1 ESEEGK
7 WRQASMRV
15 RVGEGKRAG
24 KIDSFVLL
32 TFGGILLDLACIR
45 VSIVKI
51 AHETWSVFLRL
62 DVMTVIAM
70 DLDGYMELQQESSN
84 VGALSA
90 TTLRNPSS
98 SSSAFVSANQSPF
111 FSPRS
116 PSTHTS
122 EPLKHDSAACPNGV
136 GITVDHLGSLTGRLQ
151 SISNIHF
158 VASNISP
165 APSFC
170 SSSNFGTPGAVYNNL
185 TLVSSFNGVC
195 NGSSSNN
202 SQGTGNN
209 FLGRGEKQKRLG
221 KKQGKLLC
229 SRPSASVSSTSKL
242 RSYDV
247 YIGFHGRKPSL
258 LRFANWLRAELEI
271 QGISCFASD
280 RARCRNA
287 RSHDAVERIM
297 NASAYGVVILTKK
310 SFGNPYSIEELR
322 CFLNKKNLIPIYFD
336 LGAGDCLAR
345 DVIEKRGELWEKHGG
360 ELWMLYGG
368 LEREWRE
375 AIDGLSRVLDWR
387 LEACDGNWR
396 DCVLQAVVFLATR
409 LGRRSVVDRI
419 NRWRERVEK
428 EEFPFPRNQ
437 DFVGR
442 KKELSEL
449 ELILFGDV
457 SGDGERE
464 YFELKT
470 RHRRKSLVIG
480 RPDKY
485 REEEDAKDQQS
496 ESSSKGKEPVLWK
509 ESENEIEMQRLGSPL
524 KRYRPLRP
532 KNGSRHTRRKRS
544 MKILYGKGIACV
556 SGESGIGKTELIL
569 EYAYRFFQRYKMVLW
584 VGGEAR
590 YFRQNYLAL
599 RTFLEVDLSIENHS
613 LEKGRTKCFEEQEEE
628 AIASVRKEL
637 IRDIPFLI
645 IIDNL
650 ENEKDWWDQ
659 KDIMDL
665 LPRFGGETHLIITTC
680 LPRVMSLD
688 PMNLSYLSGAEA
700 LSLMKGGVKD
710 YPMVEVDALRVIE
723 EKLGRLTLS
732 LTIVGAILS
741 ELPITPSRLLDTI
754 NRMPVRDMA
763 WTEREAL
770 TFRRNAV
777 LVQLL
782 DVCLSIFDHADGP
795 RSLAT
800 RMVQVSGWFAPSA
813 IPIPL
818 LALAAHKVP
827 EKRRSSP
834 LWKKCWHALSGSL
847 TASRIKRS
855 EAEAT
860 SMLIRFGI
868 GRSSTKPDC
877 IHFHELIKLYA
888 RKRGGNRFAHAMVQA
903 VYLRNSISLYPEHLW
918 AACFLLFG
926 FATDP
931 IVVRLRPS
939 ELLFFMKRV
948 VLPLAINMFV
958 NLSQCNAALDLLQH
972 STDVLEVA
980 ADSLVSRAE
989 KWLDKSFCCVRQ
1001 VQSDSQNTYLW
1012 QELSLL
1018 RATVLQ
1024 TRAKLMLKGGQYDKG
1039 DDLIREAI
1047 FIRTSICGEHHPDT
1061 ISARETLSKVT
1072 RLLMNVQVS

>member
-1 ESEEGK
+1 
-7 WRQASMRV
+7 
-15 RVGEGKRAG
+15 
-24 KIDSFVLL
+24 
-32 TFGGILLDLACIR
+32 
-45 VSIVKI
+45 
-51 AHETWSVFLRL
+51 
-62 DVMTVIAM
+62 
-70 DLDGYMELQQESSN
+70 MELQQESSN

-136 GITVDHLGSLTGRLQ
+136 GITVDHLVSLTGRLQ

-229 SRPSASVSSTSKL
+229 SRPTASVSSTSKL

-345 DVIEKRGELWEKHGG
+345 DVIEKRGELWEKYGG

-375 AIDGLSRVLDWR
+375 AIDGLSRLLDWR

-428 EEFPFPRNQ
+428 EEFPFPRNE

-480 RPDKY
+480 CPDKY